1 MELYQLRTFLAVA
14 NEGHL
19 TRAAEKLFTSQ
30 PAVSAQIKGLEDELD
45 VKLFDRSPRGMTLTS
60 AGERLREQAQRVV
73 EATRDFKTQADS
85 LRGTVSGEL
94 VVGLNNRPDVLRL
107 MPILQRLGAEYPA
120 LRYEMIAG
128 SSGVI
133 LQGIED
139 GTVGIG
145 FFEGECTSPRI
156 AHHQLTTLELCLAA
170 PIAWAEELS
179 VPDWKL
185 LESKPWI
192 FVSPR
197 CSYFRA
203 LEHICRE
210 QGLSLTPRYRV
221 NEDLTVLNYVAD
233 GLGVTMVARGQ
244 IAASGLEGK
253 VVALPH
259 FRATV
264 PLSIG
269 YQAARADD
277 PAIAAVRAAAIEVW
291 QTPGHA
297 EVKISNSEAK
307 LPSGRSRVGMPP
319 SKARR
324 K

>member
-14 NEGHL
+14 DEGHL

-45 VKLFDRSPRGMTLTS
+45 VKLFDRGPHGMKLTA
-60 AGERLREQAQRVV
+60 AGERLREQARRVID
-73 EATRDFKTQADS
+73 ATRDFKTQADS

-107 MPILQRLGAEYPA
+107 MPILQRLGVEHPA

-133 LQGIED
+133 LQGIEE
-139 GTVGIG
+139 GSVGLG
-145 FFEGECTSPRI
+145 FFEGECTNPRI

-221 NEDLTVLNYVAD
+221 NEDLTVLNFVAD
-233 GLGVTMVARGQ
+233 GLGVTMVALGQ
-244 IAASGLEGK
+244 IAASGLEDK

-277 PAIAAVRAAAIEVW
+277 PAIAAVRDAAIAIWKMEAPDAAA
-291 QTPGHA
+291 PA
-297 EVKISNSEAK
+297 EKRAVAPKK
-307 LPSGRSRVGMPP
+307 P
-319 SKARR
+319 ARR
-324 K
+324 ARA

>member
-14 NEGHL
+14 DEGHL

-45 VKLFDRSPRGMTLTS
+45 VKLFDRGPHGMKLTA
-60 AGERLREQAQRVV
+60 AGERLREQARRVID
-73 EATRDFKTQADS
+73 ATRDFKTQADS

-107 MPILQRLGAEYPA
+107 MPILQRLGAEHPA

-133 LQGIED
+133 LQGIEE
-139 GTVGIG
+139 GTVGLG

-221 NEDLTVLNYVAD
+221 NEDLTVLNFVAD

-244 IAASGLEGK
+244 IAASGLEDK

-277 PAIAAVRAAAIEVW
+277 PAIAAVRTAVIEVW
-291 QTPGHA
+291 KTAEPVAAATAGKRPVTP
-297 EVKISNSEAK
+297 KK
-307 LPSGRSRVGMPP
+307 T
-319 SKARR
+319 ARR
-324 K
+324 IRA

>member
-14 NEGHL
+14 DEGHL

-45 VKLFDRSPRGMTLTS
+45 VKLFDRSPRGMTLTA
-60 AGERLREQAQRVV
+60 AGERLREQARRVID
-73 EATRDFKTQADS
+73 ATRDFKTQADS

-107 MPILQRLGAEYPA
+107 MPILQRLGAEHPA

-133 LQGIED
+133 LQGIEE
-139 GTVGIG
+139 GTVGLG
-145 FFEGECTSPRI
+145 FFEGECTNPRI

-210 QGLSLTPRYRV
+210 QGISLTPRYRV
-221 NEDLTVLNYVAD
+221 NEDLTVLNFVAD

-244 IAASGLEGK
+244 IAASGLEDK

-277 PAIAAVRAAAIEVW
+277 PAIAAVRAAVIEVW
-291 QTPGHA
+291 KTA
-297 EVKISNSEAK
+297 EPIAAVAAGKRAVAPK
-307 LPSGRSRVGMPP
+307 
-319 SKARR
+319 KTARR
-324 K
+324 TRA

>member
-14 NEGHL
+14 DEGHL

-45 VKLFDRSPRGMTLTS
+45 VKLFDRGPHGMKLTA
-60 AGERLREQAQRVV
+60 AGERLREQARRVID
-73 EATRDFKTQADS
+73 ATRDFKTQADS

-107 MPILQRLGAEYPA
+107 MPILQRLGAAHPA

-133 LQGIED
+133 LQGIEE
-139 GTVGIG
+139 GTVGLG
-145 FFEGECTSPRI
+145 FFEGECTNPRI

-221 NEDLTVLNYVAD
+221 NEDLTVLNFVAD

-244 IAASGLEGK
+244 IAASGLEDK

-291 QTPGHA
+291 KTA
-297 EVKISNSEAK
+297 EPVAAAKIGQRAVVPK
-307 LPSGRSRVGMPP
+307 
-319 SKARR
+319 KTTRR
-324 K
+324 TRA